1 MLNIKNDFKEISERS
16 YNEIINYPNKF
27 HLINGC
33 FSQMDELISQV
44 FKNEDKRI
52 KFDIIIFDLGLS
64 SNQLEDNKRGFS
76 FDKDGPLDMSMGC
89 TKIFL
94 D

>member
-1 MLNIKNDFKEISERS
+1 
-16 YNEIINYPNKF
+16 
-27 HLINGC
+27 
-33 FSQMDELISQV
+33 MDELISQV

-89 TKIFL
+89 TKIL
-94 D
+94 ASDIVNNLANY